1 MPVATRRRLGV
12 AVAQMGPVHAA
23 ARREAVVERLVAMLA
38 TAQARGAA
46 LVVFPELA
54 LTTFFPRHWMD
65 EREAEARYFETAMP
79 NPVVRPLFDAA
90 RRLGVGFHLGYA
102 ELTPEGR
109 RYNTAILVDRGGAIV
124 GKYRKIH
131 LPGHADHKPDA
142 PFQHLEKKYF
152 EVGDLG
158 FRVFGADGTRVG
170 LCICNDR
177 RWPETFRVLALQS
190 AELTVLGYNTPS
202 HNIHWNEPVHLRMS
216 THLISLQAAAYQN
229 AMWIAAAAKC
239 GAEDGFPMI
248 GGSVIVAPTG
258 EIVAR
263 TTSEEDEVIVADAD
277 LALGEN
283 FRRHVF
289 DFARHRRPE
298 HYRLIVERTGAGD
311 PLP

>member
-23 ARREAVVERLVAMLA
+23 DRREAVVERLVAMLA

-177 RWPETFRVLALQS
+177 RWPETFRVMANSVVGIMRDTCTAYSRSDATLAKVVLQS
-190 AELTVLGYNTPS
+190 EDCIEAFKVAILKDAES
-202 HNIHWNEPVHLRMS
+202 R
-216 THLISLQAAAYQN
+216 
-229 AMWIAAAAKC
+229 IAQ
-239 GAEDGFPMI
+239 
-248 GGSVIVAPTG
+248 GSM
-258 EIVAR
+258 
-263 TTSEEDEVIVADAD
+263 
-277 LALGEN
+277 
-283 FRRHVF
+283 HV
-289 DFARHRRPE
+289 DFAFTLHE
-298 HYRLIVERTGAGD
+298 IANECCSMADHCTNIAEQIIYSLTGAIVRHMEGRWVEV
-311 PLP
+311 PRSA